1 MSGKGPNIIVKILL
15 LLWYCISHPLVWLWK
30 KLSTFFLNLNYPR
43 IGSKIV
49 HMVGNFFHWLIFH
62 VLMPKRYRGIT
73 KKQIYRIIF
82 KADTPAGKRFDIW
95 LLILIGCN
103 LVVII
108 LDSFEAVHTNM
119 RWVLKGLGWFF
130 TIIFTLEYYLRIYCL
145 QRPWKYIFSFYGIID
160 FLSIFP
166 AYLSLL
172 IPATQTLTVL
182 RVLRT
187 LRIFRIF
194 RMQRFLQESFHL
206 LNVLRRS
213 AARIMIFMLF
223 VFITSI
229 ILGATIYMFED
240 GKNPAIS
247 SIPKAI
253 YWAVVT
259 ITTVGYGDITPV
271 TPMGQFVSTLVM
283 LLGYSVIAV
292 PTGILVGET
301 INEYKHEGKGT
312 DEESPVPEEFDE
324 YEERSSGPFDSAAE
338 NKKRSSGSFD
348 SAAENRRDS
357 AAETSAGASDSGSEE
372 RRERFGGVFDNL
384 VENIKEKS
392 NEIIDSWVQSR
403 NERTRADASEFP
415 GAMAQ
420 SGGGD
425 SRFCPHC
432 GHTEN
437 DPEARY
443 CRYCGTLLSKTQPR
457 GWINDFF
464 SGEE

>member
-1 MSGKGPNIIVKILL
+1 MSEKGPNVIVKIFM
-15 LLWYCISHPLVWLWK
+15 LLWYCISFPFLWIWK
-30 KLSTFFLNLNYPR
+30 KLSGYFKNLNYPR
-43 IGSKIV
+43 IGGKILKV
-49 HMVGNFFHWLIFH
+49 VGGFMHWLIFN

-119 RWVLKGLGWFF
+119 RWVLKGLEWIF

-145 QRPWKYIFSFYGIID
+145 QRPWKYVFSFYGIID

-194 RMQRFLQESFHL
+194 KMQRFLQESFHL
-206 LNVLRRS
+206 LNVMRRS
-213 AARIMIFMLF
+213 AARILIFMLF
-223 VFITSI
+223 VFITAI
-229 ILGATIYMFED
+229 ILGATIYMFEN
-240 GKNPAIS
+240 GKNPS
-247 SIPKAI
+247 MKSIPTAI

-259 ITTVGYGDITPV
+259 ITTVGYGDISPV
-271 TPMGQFVSTLVM
+271 TPMGQFISTLVM

-301 INEYKHEGKGT
+301 IHEYKRDGK
-312 DEESPVPEEFDE
+312 EEEEETVPEEFDE
-324 YEERSSGPFDSAAE
+324 YEERSSGPFDSVAE
-338 NKKRSSGSFD
+338 NK
-348 SAAENRRDS
+348 RDS
-357 AAETSAGASDSGSEE
+357 VAES
-372 RRERFGGVFDNL
+372 RKERFGGVFDNL
-384 VENIKEKS
+384 MENIKEKS
-392 NEIIDSWVQSR
+392 SEIIDSWVQNR
-403 NERTRADASEFP
+403 NERASADTSDFP

-425 SRFCPHC
+425 TRFCPHC
-432 GHTEN
+432 GHTES

>member
-1 MSGKGPNIIVKILL
+1 MSKEKNPNLIVKILM
-15 LLWYCISHPLVWLWK
+15 LLWYAVSHPLIWIGK
-30 KLSTFFLNLNYPR
+30 KLIAFFGGLNYHR
-43 IGSKIV
+43 IGSKVV
-49 HMVGNFFHWLIFH
+49 HAVGDFLHWLIFS
-62 VLMPKRYRGIT
+62 VLLPKRYRSIT

-95 LLILIGCN
+95 LLVLIGLN

-119 RWVLKGLGWFF
+119 RWILKGLEWIF

-145 QRPWKYIFSFYGIID
+145 QRPWKYVFSFYGIID

-194 RMQRFLQESFHL
+194 NMQRFLHESFHL
-206 LNVLRRS
+206 LNALRRS
-213 AARIMIFMLF
+213 AAKIVIFMLF
-223 VFITSI
+223 VFITAI
-229 ILGATIYMFED
+229 ILGAIIYMFESS
-240 GKNPAIS
+240 KNPGLS

-271 TPMGQFVSTLVM
+271 TPMGQFISTLVM
-283 LLGYSVIAV
+283 LLGYAVIAV
-292 PTGILVGET
+292 PTGIVVGET
-301 INEYKHEGKGT
+301 IQEYKT
-312 DEESPVPEEFDE
+312 DANQDNNEPVPEEFNE
-324 YEERSSGPFDSAAE
+324 YEDRPIGD
-338 NKKRSSGSFD
+338 
-348 SAAENRRDS
+348 
-357 AAETSAGASDSGSEE
+357 
-372 RRERFGGVFDNL
+372 
-384 VENIKEKS
+384 
-392 NEIIDSWVQSR
+392 
-403 NERTRADASEFP
+403 DAQD
-415 GAMAQ
+415 GNVDAQ
-420 SGGGD
+420 DGNVD
-425 SRFCPHC
+425 TQTALTRFCPHC
-432 GHTEN
+432 GHTEP
-437 DPEARY
+437 DSEARY
-443 CRYCGTLLSKTQPR
+443 CRYCGTLLSKSQPS